1 MRWGRSANAEVPEKR
16 DDNMKKALIA
26 MSGGVDSSVAALLM
40 QQKGY
45 ECVGA
50 TMKLF
55 ENEQAG
61 VKREKTCCS
70 LDDVE
75 DARSVAYRLH
85 MPYYVFN
92 FTANFEKEVMDRFVS
107 AYAQGFTPNPCID
120 CNRYLKFQKLFLRMQ
135 ELQMDTIVTGH
146 YARVAYDE
154 KSGRWL
160 LKRGLDGNKDQS
172 YVLYNLTQEQL
183 AHTQFPV
190 GELTKQQVREIAE
203 QNDFLNADKPDSQD
217 ICFVPDGDYA
227 SFIERYAGVSSKS
240 GDFLNPAGEVIG
252 THRGVIHYTVGQRRG
267 LGISADQ
274 PLYVCDIC
282 PEKNTVTLGY
292 RENLFAKEL
301 TASDVNLISCNKLEE
316 PVHVQA
322 KIRYRQPAQPATA
335 WQTPD
340 GLLHVVFDAP
350 QRAITCGQ
358 AVVLY
363 DDEIVI
369 GGGTITST
377 KLS

>member
-1 MRWGRSANAEVPEKR
+1 
-16 DDNMKKALIA
+16 MKKALIA

-92 FTANFEKEVMDRFVS
+92 FTANFEKEVMDRFVC
-107 AYAQGFTPNPCID
+107 AYEKGWTPNPCID
-120 CNRYLKFQKLFLRMQ
+120 CNRYLKFEKLYLRMQ
-135 ELQMDTIVTGH
+135 EMQMDTIVTGH
-146 YARVAYDE
+146 YARVVYDE
-154 KSGRWL
+154 ASGRYL
-160 LKRGLDGNKDQS
+160 LKKGLDNSKDQS

-190 GELTKQQVREIAE
+190 GELSKHEVREIAE
-203 QNDFLNADKPDSQD
+203 ANGFINADKPDSQD

-227 SFIERYAGVSSKS
+227 AWLEQR
-240 GDFLNPAGEVIG
+240 GDAPGPGDIIYNGAAVARHGGI
-252 THRGVIHYTVGQRRG
+252 HRFTLGQRRG
-267 LGISADQ
+267 LGYAAGKRVYVSEIRPGSGEVVLAD
-274 PLYVCDIC
+274 
-282 PEKNTVTLGY
+282 G
-292 RENLFAKEL
+292 
-301 TASDVNLISCNKLEE
+301 
-316 PVHVQA
+316 
-322 KIRYRQPAQPATA
+322 
-335 WQTPD
+335 D
-340 GLLHVVFDAP
+340 GLFSDEVAVRDMRWLVPEPETPFDCQVRVRHSRTLAP
-350 QRAITCGQ
+350 ARAYPEAGGRLRLVPESPLRAPTPGQ
-358 AVVLY
+358 AAALYLDGRVL
-363 DDEIVI
+363 
-369 GGGTITST
+369 GGGFVSAARPHDT
-377 KLS
+377 KDTK

>member
-1 MRWGRSANAEVPEKR
+1 
-16 DDNMKKALIA
+16 MKKALIA

-92 FTANFEKEVMDRFVS
+92 FTANFEKL
-107 AYAQGFTPNPCID
+107 Y
-120 CNRYLKFQKLFLRMQ
+120 LRMQ
-135 ELQMDTIVTGH
+135 EMQMDTIVTGH
-146 YARVAYDE
+146 YARVVYDE
-154 KSGRWL
+154 ASGRYL
-160 LKRGLDGNKDQS
+160 LKKGLDNSKDQS
-172 YVLYNLTQEQL
+172 YVLYNLTQKQL

-190 GELTKQQVREIAE
+190 GELSKHEVREIAE
-203 QNDFLNADKPDSQD
+203 ANGFINADKPDSQD

-227 SFIERYAGVSSKS
+227 GFIERYTGKTSRTGA
-240 GDFLNPAGEVIG
+240 FLNTAGEPIG
-252 THRGVIHYTVGQRRG
+252 IHRGVIHYTIGQRKG
-267 LGISADQ
+267 LGISAPH
-274 PLYVCDIC
+274 PLYVCGIC
-282 PEKNTVTLGY
+282 PEQNTVTLGGSQD
-292 RENLFAKEL
+292 LFSRRL
-301 TASDVNLISCNKLEE
+301 TATDVNLISCDSLEK
-316 PVHVQA
+316 PVRVQA
-322 KIRYRQPAQPATA
+322 KIRYRHPEQPATA
-335 WQTPD
+335 WCTPD
-340 GLLHVVFDAP
+340 GVLHVEFDEP

-363 DDEIVI
+363 DGETVV
-369 GGGTITST
+369 GGGRISSAE
-377 KLS
+377 KS

>member
-1 MRWGRSANAEVPEKR
+1 
-16 DDNMKKALIA
+16 MKKALIA

-92 FTANFEKEVMDRFVS
+92 FTANFEKEVMDRFVC
-107 AYAQGFTPNPCID
+107 AYEKGWTPNPCID
-120 CNRYLKFQKLFLRMQ
+120 CNRYLKFEKLYLRMQ
-135 ELQMDTIVTGH
+135 EMQMDTIVTGN
-146 YARVAYDE
+146 YARVVCDE
-154 KSGRWL
+154 ASGRYL
-160 LKRGLDGNKDQS
+160 LKKGLDNSKDQS

-190 GELTKQQVREIAE
+190 GELSKHEVREIAE
-203 QNDFLNADKPDSQD
+203 ANGFINADKPDSQD

-227 SFIERYAGVSSKS
+227 GFIERYTGKTSRTGA
-240 GDFLNPAGEVIG
+240 FLNTAGEPIG
-252 THRGVIHYTVGQRRG
+252 THRGVIHYTIGQRKG
-267 LGISADQ
+267 LGISAPH
-274 PLYVCDIC
+274 PLYVCGIC
-282 PEKNTVTLGY
+282 PEQNTVTLGGSQD
-292 RENLFAKEL
+292 LFSRRL
-301 TASDVNLISCNKLEE
+301 TATDVNLISCDSLEK
-316 PVHVQA
+316 PVRVQA
-322 KIRYRQPAQPATA
+322 KIRYRHPEQPATV
-335 WQTPD
+335 WCTPD
-340 GLLHVVFDAP
+340 GVLHVEFDEP

-363 DDEIVI
+363 DGETVV
-369 GGGTITST
+369 GGGRISSAE
-377 KLS
+377 KS